1 MGKGKPAN
9 LRFWDRVTD
18 PEDRHPI
25 FDQLEK
31 LLRNRTAV
39 AGMIIIT
46 VFALAAILAPMISPH
61 NPNENALYDQL
72 KRPVWSPGGTMKNIL
87 GTDDLG
93 RDMLSRLIYGA
104 RVSLT
109 LGLVSVGI
117 AFLCGSF
124 LGSLAGYYKGWP
136 DNLIMR
142 FMDIILAFPHILLAI
157 VIVAYLGPGLRNAM
171 MAIGIINIPRFARIV
186 RASVLEE
193 YEKDY
198 VTAARAVGSGNRRI
212 IFNAIFPNCLAPIIV
227 QASLGFG
234 AAILDAAG
242 LSFLGL
248 GAEPPTAEWGAMIA
262 QGRAMI
268 LRAWWVMTFPGIAIL
283 LAVLGFNLFGDGL
296 RDALDPRLRD

>member
-1 MGKGKPAN
+1 MAETSPSKSS
-9 LRFWDRVTD
+9 FWTRITD
-18 PEDRHPI
+18 PEDRHPF
-25 FDQLEK
+25 FDQVEK
-31 LLRNRTAV
+31 LLKNRTGV
-39 AGMIIIT
+39 AGLIIVT
-46 VFALAAILAPMISPH
+46 LFSLAAVLAPLISPH
-61 NPNENALYDQL
+61 PPNENALYEQL
-72 KRPVWSPGGTMKNIL
+72 KPPVWAEGGAAKNLL
-87 GTDDLG
+87 GTDDMG
-93 RDMLSRLIYGA
+93 RDILSRLIYGA

-109 LGLVSVGI
+109 LGVVSVGI
-117 AFLCGSF
+117 AFLFGSF
-124 LGSLAGYYKGWP
+124 LGALAGYYKGWP

-142 FMDIILAFPHILLAI
+142 IMDIILAFPHILLAI

-171 MAIGIINIPRFARIV
+171 MAIGIISIPRFARIV
-186 RASVLEE
+186 RASVMEE

-248 GAEPPTAEWGAMIA
+248 GAQPPTPEWGAMIA

-283 LAVLGFNLFGDGL
+283 LGVLGFNLFGDGL